1 MQLFLHDQR
10 VHLEI
15 LGPPGPVIVPEPPY
29 WFGKKARRA
38 PEPLAREFKAL
49 LTIPPDVPPGILKWQ
64 AANANGATATG
75 RFVVNDL
82 TSIVETD
89 AVAESDTQVVPQQIE
104 ALPVCVSGQIKH
116 IREVDR
122 FRFAATRSGPVTCS
136 VIARAIGSQLNA
148 VLEIRDRNGRAVASA
163 ADSAGNDL
171 TLTFSATENETYTAD
186 IYDLD
191 FRGDRGMVYQ
201 LNIRPEPHVVTAIP
215 SAGRRG
221 ETLQVEFVGNG
232 IATGQSKLESVVRSV
247 TFPAELSS
255 ETFGYSLTTD
265 FGVCAPFP
273 LHLSDEAQQPEDGN
287 TLTLPCGITGV
298 LDARFGEDRYRITG
312 KQGDRW
318 AIAVSN
324 KVTGSQVDAAL
335 SLYDSEGK
343 QLNRVDDQSDSTDAE
358 IEFTVPM
365 DGEYTV
371 GVTDVGSHSGSRAA
385 TYYLSV
391 RPVEP
396 DYRLHLPELL
406 NAPIGSKVN
415 LTVSVTRR
423 GGFADAIDL
432 VLTGLPPGITAPET
446 LQIAANQNALNVELN
461 VATDAPASGA
471 FVSVAGNAT
480 IANHPVRR
488 TAGPVLIAT
497 TIKPPFSIDAEGQ
510 DDVTKWPRG
519 TTFPAPVLI
528 SREAGFEAEIVLE
541 MTSKQGRHRQGI
553 SGPDLVVP
561 PGVNRILYPVY
572 IPEWLETT
580 RTSRMVVNGVAKV
593 IDPQGNVRYSVSLQK
608 TRMGF
613 LPTGALLKIS
623 PETFEF
629 RAQPGTR
636 LKVPISIDRSEK
648 LTEPLTLELCGS
660 EAQQAIFA
668 AEPQTL
674 TANVPQT
681 EMSIDIAATAA
692 SGTEHT
698 LKIRATLLKH
708 GLWPVISE
716 TSVLI
721 ELP

>member
-1 MQLFLHDQR
+1 MR
-10 VHLEI
+10 PTTRKTEI
-15 LGPPGPVIVPEPPY
+15 HSRCLVESQAFSTRG
-29 WFGKKARRA
+29 
-38 PEPLAREFKAL
+38 LAK
-49 LTIPPDVPPGILKWQ
+49 
-64 AANANGATATG
+64 
-75 RFVVNDL
+75 
-82 TSIVETD
+82 
-89 AVAESDTQVVPQQIE
+89 
-104 ALPVCVSGQIKH
+104 
-116 IREVDR
+116 
-122 FRFAATRSGPVTCS
+122 
-136 VIARAIGSQLNA
+136 
-148 VLEIRDRNGRAVASA
+148 
-163 ADSAGNDL
+163 
-171 TLTFSATENETYTAD
+171 
-186 IYDLD
+186 
-191 FRGDRGMVYQ
+191 
-201 LNIRPEPHVVTAIP
+201 TAIELP
-215 SAGRRG
+215 
-221 ETLQVEFVGNG
+221 E
-232 IATGQSKLESVVRSV
+232 SK
-247 TFPAELSS
+247 
-255 ETFGYSLTTD
+255 G
-265 FGVCAPFP
+265 
-273 LHLSDEAQQPEDGN
+273 H
-287 TLTLPCGITGV
+287 
-298 LDARFGEDRYRITG
+298 
-312 KQGDRW
+312 RW

-324 KVTGSQVDAAL
+324 KVTGSQVDASL

-553 SGPDLVVP
+553 SGPTWLFRPASIESCTLSTFRNGWKQRVP
-561 PGVNRILYPVY
+561 R
-572 IPEWLETT
+572 EWLSMA
-580 RTSRMVVNGVAKV
+580 SR
-593 IDPQGNVRYSVSLQK
+593 R
-608 TRMGF
+608 
-613 LPTGALLKIS
+613 
-623 PETFEF
+623 
-629 RAQPGTR
+629 
-636 LKVPISIDRSEK
+636 
-648 LTEPLTLELCGS
+648 
-660 EAQQAIFA
+660 
-668 AEPQTL
+668 
-674 TANVPQT
+674 
-681 EMSIDIAATAA
+681 
-692 SGTEHT
+692 
-698 LKIRATLLKH
+698 
-708 GLWPVISE
+708 
-716 TSVLI
+716 
-721 ELP
+721 